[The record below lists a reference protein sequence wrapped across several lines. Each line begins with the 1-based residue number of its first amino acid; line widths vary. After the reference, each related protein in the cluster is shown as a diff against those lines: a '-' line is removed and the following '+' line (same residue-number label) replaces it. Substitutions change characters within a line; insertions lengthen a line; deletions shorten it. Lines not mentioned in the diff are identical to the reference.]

1 MPRHNCKSIDSE
13 NYNCVTYSD
22 YYPRTSRR
30 VNSLASIAV
39 VVRPTAVEFGVD
51 IG

>member
-22 YYPRTSRR
+22 YYPY
-30 VNSLASIAV
+30 IATYV
-39 VVRPTAVEFGVD
+39 GAV
-51 IG
+51 